1 MGNVAVI
8 GIQWGDE
15 GKGKVIDFLSSYAD
29 VIVRFQG
36 GPNAGHTIVIGGRKI
51 ILHLIPSGILNEGKQ
66 CVIGN
71 GVVFDPEVFE
81 KEVKELD
88 SLGFPCGK
96 ERILVSGLAHLILPY
111 HRKLDS
117 LRESKGRRIGTTGRG
132 IGPAYEDKAARMGI
146 RVIDLM
152 DRKVFKERLKENLK
166 IKNFLLKRYY
176 REEGFKMRDIL
187 RSYDRYREFLR
198 GYVGDASSFLLN
210 CVEQKKAILFEG
222 AQGALLD
229 IDHGTY
235 PFVTSS
241 NTLAGNIAC
250 GSGLPANAVDYVEGV
265 MKAYTTRVGEGPFP
279 TELKGEEGELMRQ
292 RGGEFGSTTGRP
304 RRCGWFD
311 AVMARKAV
319 RLNGVRGI
327 SLMKLDVLDVF
338 EKIRICY
345 AYRLGR
351 KVLKEPPLST
361 TDLARCEPVYLE
373 MDGWRTSTL
382 GLKRYQDLPQKA
394 KEYVRKLEELLE
406 TRIDIISTGP
416 ERDDTILL
424 TNPFA
429 VTL

>member
-1 MGNVAVI
+1 
-8 GIQWGDE
+8 
-15 GKGKVIDFLSSYAD
+15 
-29 VIVRFQG
+29 
-36 GPNAGHTIVIGGRKI
+36 
-51 ILHLIPSGILNEGKQ
+51 
-66 CVIGN
+66 
-71 GVVFDPEVFE
+71 
-81 KEVKELD
+81 
-88 SLGFPCGK
+88 
-96 ERILVSGLAHLILPY
+96 
-111 HRKLDS
+111 
-117 LRESKGRRIGTTGRG
+117 
-132 IGPAYEDKAARMGI
+132 
-146 RVIDLM
+146 
-152 DRKVFKERLKENLK
+152 
-166 IKNFLLKRYY
+166 
-176 REEGFKMRDIL
+176 
-187 RSYDRYREFLR
+187 LR